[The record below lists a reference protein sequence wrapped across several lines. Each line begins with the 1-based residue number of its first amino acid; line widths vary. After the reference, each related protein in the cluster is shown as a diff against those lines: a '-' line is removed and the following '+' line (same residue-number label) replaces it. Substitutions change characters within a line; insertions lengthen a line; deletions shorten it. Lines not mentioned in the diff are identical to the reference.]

1 MIQAIPFHFLISKGG
16 VAYVNIDGCTSGDI
30 FDGQASPALKSSVIE
45 ALKSTPY
52 TKINRYDPYPENK
65 DEDTKEKE
73 ILDSESTYY
82 DYWKRKLIPQVIM
95 KLFHFVLRH

>member
-1 MIQAIPFHFLISKGG
+1 M
-16 VAYVNIDGCTSGDI
+16 
-30 FDGQASPALKSSVIE
+30 KSSVIE

-52 TKINRYDPYPENK
+52 AKMNRYDPYPENK

-82 DYWKRKLIPQVIM
+82 DYWKRKLLPQVTM
-95 KLFHFVLRH
+95 KIISIYLEIHFITLKFTKSN

>member
-1 MIQAIPFHFLISKGG
+1 M
-16 VAYVNIDGCTSGDI
+16 

-52 TKINRYDPYPENK
+52 TNMNRYDLYPENK

-73 ILDSESTYY
+73 MLDSESTYY
-82 DYWKRKLIPQVIM
+82 DYWKRKLLPQVIIEIISFYLEIHIDTL
-95 KLFHFVLRH
+95 KLTKSN